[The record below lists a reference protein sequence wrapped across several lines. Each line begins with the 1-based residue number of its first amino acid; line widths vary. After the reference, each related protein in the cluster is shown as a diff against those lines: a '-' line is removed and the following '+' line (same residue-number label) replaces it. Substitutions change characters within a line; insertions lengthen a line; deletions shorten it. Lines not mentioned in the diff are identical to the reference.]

1 MNLSEYIWSCGSD
14 CVGLLVGNW
23 VVEFEDFQWFGGWPR
38 ACLVRVFVFCFGF
51 VTFYFIEVGT

>member
-23 VVEFEDFQWFGGWPR
+23 VVEFEDFQWFRGWPSVCDV
-38 ACLVRVFVFCFGF
+38 CLDEKFLG
-51 VTFYFIEVGT
+51 